1 MNLKIILCARSQ
13 TQECVLIPTE
23 LASAGER
30 GQWVGKGLRETSRV
44 TGMFSVLTGCDY
56 TGKNTSQNEL
66 NYIPKMQA
74 LVSQQSWAGDFCN
87 WGNVRYS
94 PHLPFIEEK

>member
-74 LVSQQSWAGDFCN
+74 LVLNIYNSKKQAEII
-87 WGNVRYS
+87 
-94 PHLPFIEEK
+94 PFLTNNIIIFKSL